1 MKIVSR
7 PEDQV
12 AGEGPYSM
20 RLSFEELELLAALLY
35 VIRIGDGIYQDAAL
49 QLLTTVEELSDG
61 DHEFLEDS
69 ANIVNLTVSVLD
81 DDDDIIE
88 QHSYENICIEV

>member
-35 VIRIGDGIYQDAAL
+35 VIRIGDDVYQHAAL

-61 DHEFLEDS
+61 DQNFLEDS
-69 ANIVNLTVSVLD
+69 ANIVNMQFSVID

-88 QHSYENICIEV
+88 QHSYENICIEI